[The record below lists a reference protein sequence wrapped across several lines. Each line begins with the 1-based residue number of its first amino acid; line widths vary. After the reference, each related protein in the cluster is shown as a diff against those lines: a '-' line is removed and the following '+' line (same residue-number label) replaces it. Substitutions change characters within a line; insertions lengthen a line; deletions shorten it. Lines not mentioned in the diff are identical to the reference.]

1 MEEVKVTEEFK
12 IIEVTNVMKAGR
24 TVKVKT
30 WEEFVEIAK
39 NNKVDKVYKYGKLHF
54 MLLSDGIYQI
64 KKKK

>member
-1 MEEVKVTEEFK
+1 MTEEFK
-12 IIEVTNVMKAGR
+12 IIEVTNVIRAGR
-24 TVKVKT
+24 TVKIKS
-30 WEEFVEIAK
+30 WEEFINIAK

>member
-1 MEEVKVTEEFK
+1 MEEVEMTEEFK

-24 TVKVKT
+24 TVKIKT

-54 MLLSDGIYQI
+54 MLLSDGVYQI